1 MQPQE
6 GWGGGVGGGCSHAG
20 FFFFLIITAYRSRVP
35 PLMCACMRAS
45 QADVTLT
52 CTRRSSARRALLT
65 LSLPPSVCA
74 PPDRDGVNTRSR
86 DQAERDQT
94 SQDPRS
100 QWNAERGRVF
110 FFFFFIN
117 RAPPRTLVAPSDLS
131 ACTAPC
137 GCARSCQS
145 VSPAGG
151 CQSGWSGE
159 GQDSA

>member
-1 MQPQE
+1 
-6 GWGGGVGGGCSHAG
+6 
-20 FFFFLIITAYRSRVP
+20 
-35 PLMCACMRAS
+35 MRAS

-65 LSLPPSVCA
+65 LSLPPSVRV

-110 FFFFFIN
+110 FKPRPAAHAG
-117 RAPPRTLVAPSDLS
+117 RAVRPVSMHGPVRLRQVLS
-131 ACTAPC
+131 VGLTC
-137 GCARSCQS
+137 RRLS
-145 VSPAGG
+145 VRVVG
-151 CQSGWSGE
+151 
-159 GQDSA
+159 